1 MMLLHVTYLG
11 HLFFPITFTY
21 PTKSSITPP
30 TPHVS
35 QPPQITHEIIPNHHK
50 TPFTATIGHYIHS
63 PHHHIITKPH
73 ITPSSFQPSKPQFLY
88 QLTIFF
94 GFRQLHSAHTEC
106 SRLCS
111 WAFPS
116 FAGGWICLKVGFQK

>member
-11 HLFFPITFTY
+11 HLFFSHHFTY

-35 QPPQITHEIIPNHHK
+35 QPPQITHKIIPNHHK
-50 TPFTATIGHYIHS
+50 TPLTATIGHYIHS

-88 QLTIFF
+88 QLTIFLVLGNYTLLIQSVVASVVGLF
-94 GFRQLHSAHTEC
+94 LVLQG
-106 SRLCS
+106 
-111 WAFPS
+111 
-116 FAGGWICLKVGFQK
+116 VGFV